1 MSDVSLIDGH
11 IDGAKQE
18 SCKGCT
24 ERHYNCHSECDRYK
38 RNKANARKK
47 AVEASTKRTANKQ
60 IERYEASA
68 FYRRAKF
75 AKDGGH
81 RNDKDSY

>member
-24 ERHYNCHSECDRYK
+24 ERHYNCHSEC
-38 RNKANARKK
+38 
-47 AVEASTKRTANKQ
+47 
-60 IERYEASA
+60 ERYHRYQQRMRDKRIELSKKKRWESESIHREMGASV
-68 FYRRAKF
+68 RRAKM
-75 AKDGGH
+75 
-81 RNDKDSY
+81 RNERRKPFDQDSD